1 MAWVMSDAAQMYCG
15 LFGLQRTAS
24 IADIKAAHRRVRRVL
39 KERRSQELMLAADL
53 TTLLLSQGTSF
64 EQDQCLDAIRT
75 AGSEVRE
82 NVLQA
87 ALTGQ
92 PTRVLSVEPP
102 PLQAAEL
109 AASILDFIDGHC
121 DWPEVL
127 GVAEEACDKEV
138 KRAFYHVLRCLKE
151 AQYSESGEVMF
162 GLRTMQDAIK
172 SQRSHVFP
180 KEKYVSS
187 NPAEKVYD
195 EEFVKLDED
204 DGRSSGADEYGS
216 TDTMEASDED
226 DEEFADRESMYASDG
241 DDDEL
246 ASIES
251 MDTGEG
257 EEEDENNDCEDYGGT
272 DFMYPGC
279 SDCDD
284 EEEMKAE

>member
-162 GLRTMQDAIK
+162 GLRTMQDTIK

-187 NPAEKVYD
+187 NPAEKLND

-204 DGRSSGADEYGS
+204 MSSGADEYGS
-216 TDTMEASDED
+216 ADMMEASDED
-226 DEEFADRESMYASDG
+226 DEAFADTESVYASDG

-246 ASIES
+246 ASVES

-257 EEEDENNDCEDYGGT
+257 EEEDESNDCEDYCCT
-272 DFMYPGC
+272 DFTYPGC

>member
-1 MAWVMSDAAQMYCG
+1 MAWVMSDTAQMYCG

-24 IADIKAAHRRVRRVL
+24 IADIKAAHCRIRRVL

-53 TTLLLSQGTSF
+53 ATLLLSQGTLF

-75 AGSEVRE
+75 AGSDVRE
-82 NVLQA
+82 SVLQA

-102 PLQAAEL
+102 TLQAAEL

-127 GVAEEACDKEV
+127 GVAEDACDKEV

-151 AQYSESGEVMF
+151 AEYRESDEEMI
-162 GLRTMQDAIK
+162 GLRTMQGTIK
-172 SQRSHVFP
+172 SQRSDVFP

-187 NPAEKVYD
+187 NPAEKLYD

-216 TDTMEASDED
+216 TDMMEASDED
-226 DEEFADRESMYASDG
+226 DGEFDDTESMYATDG

-257 EEEDENNDCEDYGGT
+257 EEEDENNDCEDYGGS